1 MRNFEKP
8 EALYLIGDKAY
19 LHMKTTRDS
28 ERIEYAG
35 YDKETGA
42 LLRRGEITYEEL
54 NGKPTDCLIANA
66 RVLAQEKLGLKD
78 AWAGEVAL
86 STLGSIKDAKK
97 SYHKEHENDPPDR
110 SIRFIT
116 SRYDTL
122 FRIPDGGT
130 VEVRFPDRVF
140 ISRCEYVDEYHVKMG
155 HDYFHICEFAE
166 LLEKQGGTVRPEP
179 EIDADRAAWSMGNK
193 GYLLLR
199 RTETGFKY
207 AFLNQEFQETKG
219 GYWDH
224 PERTMIEAREHAL
237 EGESIRNRNRFAADF
252 DEVYARMEARHKE
265 EVWKDLKAR
274 DVNEI
279 RCLRSEYFRSERM
292 TEDIFSCKIAGD
304 DITLRRETYREDDG
318 TSFVIHSEGRD
329 VWDAMK
335 PEELRNLD
343 AALSGA
349 VQYSYWHGALEKAET
364 PEEVET
370 LRRDF
375 AESVGDLMPGR
386 EVFLTQGQIYSLFAE
401 MEEKTKAL
409 TEAAERMKDLVPA
422 LQENGLYR
430 YYSTQRPVD
439 IGTFP
444 KPEGNKPVE
453 IYNYDTDRRIPV
465 EGASMEAWGY
475 LEYRKPLTE
484 KEMSDYE
491 LRPARA
497 RLRERDVFGEPEKE
511 VRTSPDKKSV
521 LRDLGSKKPQK
532 RELELRYKDLQKGQA
547 R

>member
-1 MRNFEKP
+1 MPEKA
-8 EALYLIGDKAY
+8 EAVYLIGDTVY
-19 LHMKTTRDS
+19 LHLKIREDLS
-28 ERIEYAG
+28 GIGYAA
-35 YDKETGA
+35 YEKESGE
-42 LLRRGEITYEEL
+42 LLRKGEITNDRLEEDWVHC
-54 NGKPTDCLIANA
+54 PVSRA
-66 RVLAQEKLGLKD
+66 RVIAQEEIGLKD

-86 STLGSIKDAKK
+86 STLGQLKDSKR

-116 SRYDTL
+116 SRYDTM

-130 VEVRFPDRVF
+130 VEVRFPDRIF

-155 HDYFHICEFAE
+155 YDYFHICEFAE
-166 LLEKQGGTVRPEP
+166 LLEKQGGAIRPEP
-179 EIDADRAAWSMGNK
+179 EIDADRASWSMGNK

-207 AFLNQEFQETKG
+207 AFLNQNLQETKDG
-219 GYWDH
+219 CWDH
-224 PERTMIEAREHAL
+224 PERTMIEAREHVL

-252 DEVYARMEARHKE
+252 DKVYAGMEARHKE
-265 EVWKDLKAR
+265 DVWKDLKAR

-279 RCLRSEYFRSERM
+279 RCIRSKYYRSSRM

-304 DITLRRETYREDDG
+304 EFTLRRETYREDDG

-329 VWDAMK
+329 VWDAMR

-343 AALSGA
+343 VALSGA
-349 VQYSYWHGALEKAET
+349 VQYSYWHGVLEKAET

-370 LRRDF
+370 LRTDF
-375 AESVGDLMPGR
+375 AESVGDPVPGR

-444 KPEGNKPVE
+444 KPEGNRPVE
-453 IYNYDTDRRIPV
+453 IYNYDTDKRIPV

-484 KEMSDYE
+484 KEMEDYE

-497 RLRERDVFGEPEKE
+497 RMRAKDVFGELGQKDWNSQE
-511 VRTSPDKKSV
+511 RKSV
-521 LRDLGSKKPQK
+521 LQNLESKKPNG
-532 RELELRYKDLQKGQA
+532 RAKDAKAKEMLQQSQI

>member
-1 MRNFEKP
+1 MHCPVSR
-8 EALYLIGDKAY
+8 
-19 LHMKTTRDS
+19 
-28 ERIEYAG
+28 
-35 YDKETGA
+35 
-42 LLRRGEITYEEL
+42 
-54 NGKPTDCLIANA
+54 A
-66 RVLAQEKLGLKD
+66 RVIAQEEIGLKD

-86 STLGSIKDAKK
+86 STLGQLRDAKR
-97 SYHKEHENDPPDR
+97 SYHKEHENAPPDR

-116 SRYDTL
+116 SHYDTL

-155 HDYFHICEFAE
+155 YDYFHICEFAE

-179 EIDADRAAWSMGNK
+179 EIDEERAAWSMGNK

-199 RTETGFKY
+199 RTDTGFKY
-207 AFLNQEFQETKG
+207 AFLNQELQETKG

-224 PERTMIEAREHAL
+224 PESTMIEAREHVL

-252 DEVYARMEARHKE
+252 DEVYAGMEARHKE
-265 EVWKDLKAR
+265 DVWKDLKAR

-279 RCLRSEYFRSERM
+279 RCIQSKYFRSARM

-304 DITLRRETYREDDG
+304 EVTLRRETYREDDG

-329 VWDAMK
+329 VWEAMRS
-335 PEELRNLD
+335 EELRNLD

-349 VQYSYWHGALEKAET
+349 VQYSYWHGVLEKAGT

-370 LRRDF
+370 LRTDF
-375 AESVGDLMPGR
+375 AESVGDPMPGR
-386 EVFLTQGQIYSLFAE
+386 EVFLTKGQIYSLFAE

-453 IYNYDTDRRIPV
+453 IYNYETDKRIPV

-475 LEYRKPLTE
+475 LEYRKPLTA

-511 VRTSPDKKSV
+511 VRTSPEKKSV
-521 LRDLGSKKPQK
+521 LRDLESKKPQV
-532 RELELRYKDLQKGQA
+532 REKEAGSKNVQQMGQT